1 MNQRRP
7 FKKPFAQEKSR
18 NPERDFSPRKH
29 NGEETTDLGSEKFS
43 SLMREVAGE
52 MGLKDQLDLEPA
64 PLATLD
70 YEKELELK
78 NATLRKFWE
87 LHNLPDK
94 PSLVVPSPLPRHYRS
109 TSKRRLYRKGPSW
122 KWEERVGGGKSRED
136 AGILEPAEHAAI
148 YKQAL
153 EKLNEEPYR
162 NLANSLNF
170 LILRGAPELMVIFN
184 VFRLNADVVRKAKL
198 LTEHLAQ
205 RSENK
210 VAAAH
215 LFYDAT
221 RSSYYIEARVSPG
234 PFRVKRLFGPEF
246 LPIEVEGIRYFLH
259 PTGFFQ
265 VNPSIL
271 PRVLEEVQNALKPQ
285 KGDRFLDL
293 FCGCGLFTVP
303 VARFCQTAWGVEGS
317 SVACDSARQSA
328 GLQKIRNTHFVAGKL
343 EAKHLPKLLP
353 RQDGNPE
360 ILLLDPPRQGT
371 EIGLIN
377 ALAERKPRRIVQL
390 FCGMD
395 VMPMEIGR
403 WRKQGYMVA
412 KVLPFDMFPGTA
424 NLEVMVVLLPDKYGL
439 LNRKPPGR
447 SISEN
452 DQGPLFRPMQSSS
465 PGKGFLR
472 RQAMKKNQR
481 RR

>member
-184 VFRLNADVVRKAKL
+184 VFRLNADVVEALRTPRLRAL
-198 LTEHLAQ
+198 FAEQGADPGALTQAAFTRFVSDEMQ
-205 RSENK
+205 KWGK
-210 VAAAH
+210 VIA
-215 LFYDAT
+215 
-221 RSSYYIEARVSPG
+221 
-234 PFRVKRLFGPEF
+234 
-246 LPIEVEGIRYFLH
+246 
-259 PTGFFQ
+259 
-265 VNPSIL
+265 
-271 PRVLEEVQNALKPQ
+271 
-285 KGDRFLDL
+285 
-293 FCGCGLFTVP
+293 
-303 VARFCQTAWGVEGS
+303 
-317 SVACDSARQSA
+317 
-328 GLQKIRNTHFVAGKL
+328 
-343 EAKHLPKLLP
+343 
-353 RQDGNPE
+353 
-360 ILLLDPPRQGT
+360 
-371 EIGLIN
+371 
-377 ALAERKPRRIVQL
+377 
-390 FCGMD
+390 
-395 VMPMEIGR
+395 
-403 WRKQGYMVA
+403 
-412 KVLPFDMFPGTA
+412 TA
-424 NLEVMVVLLPDKYGL
+424 NVKAE
-439 LNRKPPGR
+439 
-447 SISEN
+447 
-452 DQGPLFRPMQSSS
+452 
-465 PGKGFLR
+465 
-472 RQAMKKNQR
+472 
-481 RR
+481 